1 MQCIIN
7 YKRSYNVCHYKEEE
21 ANRLRNRHLTHFRGA
36 VGFVWNWKR
45 VFQAKEIKRARRVD
59 LGKGKNLAGV

>member
-1 MQCIIN
+1 M
-7 YKRSYNVCHYKEEE
+7 SEVL
-21 ANRLRNRHLTHFRGA
+21 RLRNRHLTHFRGA